1 MIKARFFEEDGK
13 LTGFE
18 ISGHSMFSES
28 GSDIVCSAVS
38 SAAIM
43 AANTITEIYSEKA
56 DIKLDEGYLCF
67 KGAKS
72 EASQGIVK
80 GLKLHLEELQ
90 KQYPKNITVS

>member
-1 MIKARFFEEDGK
+1 MIKARFFEEEGR

-43 AANTITEIYSEKA
+43 TANTLTEIFSEKSEV
-56 DIKLDEGYLCF
+56 KLDEGYLYF

-72 EASQGIVK
+72 EAAQGIVR
-80 GLKLHLEELQ
+80 GLKLHLEQLQ
-90 KQYPKNITVS
+90 EQYPKNITVS